1 VLSCA
6 LACFEPV
13 VSNGVV
19 FAGLDFEG
27 GGIGF
32 CCAGFPKY
40 LEEGPPAVAAQA

>member
-6 LACFEPV
+6 LACFAPV
-13 VSNGVV
+13 VTHGVV

-27 GGIGF
+27 GGIGL
-32 CCAGFPKY
+32 CCAGFPED